1 MFKDLAKPGKSKKGQ
16 KVISTLTNFDTD
28 NDLSYAS
35 PRYLTSR
42 AIPNQ
47 EYFAE
52 ADLNRNITTRSSKV
66 LSQID
71 EQDLQIQ
78 QNAKKLEY
86 FKNHLKLDLNRLPT
100 QSSLKTASS
109 FSNRNLKSTTQ
120 SQFFNNSIQ
129 KQDKA
134 LENKLITNQLNTHNS
149 LLSEEAKDQQS
160 EEDEVFGNYN
170 QSTSQECVHNL
181 KIRKSA
187 PHIQLENS
195 DQVFVQFLGNVS
207 RKQQQI
213 TKLIHAKPKTTK
225 DKMREQLE
233 KINAAQEEISQITS
247 QNSLI
252 SKNNSPIP
260 TQQSEFNNNNN
271 NNIQKKIKSNSELVT
286 IMKSNFEKNLQEERS
301 YSVIDSS
308 NIQSPEYFNAKLSKK
323 SLFDLRI
330 PQSKWK
336 QFQTIQSNENT
347 PIAEKLQ
354 KLIPKDDTNR
364 SSFSSLASFTQRTLT
379 TPNKLNNHPNKSIFQ
394 NYFQTEP
401 LNNRKV
407 KTNPSLLQKEE
418 LSNINEGLQNM
429 QSKIFNSQRSSNPFE
444 RIAKLKINI
453 SKKTNRKISPFH
465 RCSEVLQQTQSKSNS
480 PYSEISSKIAFNILS
495 LKKFFQSESRVF
507 KYMNK
512 LLQNRQ
518 KCMRLIFIK
527 SEKKQEVF
535 DNVSIIEANIKQ
547 SITQFEMQKKSE
559 IMQIRQAFEESVIY
573 IEPQQ
578 LMKELQ
584 IFYED
589 LENLCLHKMKDK
601 VVRAFEAVNFQEQR
615 VQENIISMQKQQ
627 KVVPLQF
634 QKRKY
639 LYMNQNI
646 LYMPEKLEF
655 NEKSLGEFNLI
666 SQEARMIQK
675 EIENNL
681 CKLKQIDRELRN
693 PYRKQIYDSSKN

>member
-1 MFKDLAKPGKSKKGQ
+1 MFKSLAKPGKSKKGQ
-16 KVISTLTNFDTD
+16 KIISTLTNFDTE
-28 NDLSYAS
+28 NDSQYAS
-35 PRYLTSR
+35 PRYQTLKQM
-42 AIPNQ
+42 PNQ

-52 ADLNRNITTRSSKV
+52 EALNRNNTTRSSKV

-86 FKNHLKLDLNRLPT
+86 FKCHLKLDLNRLPT

-129 KQDKA
+129 KQDKS
-134 LENKLITNQLNTHNS
+134 LENRLLVNKQNTNNS
-149 LLSEEAKDQQS
+149 LLSEEAMD
-160 EEDEVFGNYN
+160 EEREEEEVFGSYN
-170 QSTSQECVHNL
+170 QSTSQEFVQNF
-181 KIRKSA
+181 KVRKSA
-187 PHIQLENS
+187 PHVQLENS
-195 DQVFVQFLGNVS
+195 DQVFLQFLGNVS

-247 QNSLI
+247 QNSLN
-252 SKNNSPIP
+252 SKINSPLP
-260 TQQSEFNNNNN
+260 TQQNEQN
-271 NNIQKKIKSNSELVT
+271 NNINQKKLKSNSELIT
-286 IMKSNFEKNLQEERS
+286 LMKPNFEKHLQEERS
-301 YSVIDSS
+301 YSMIDSS
-308 NIQSPEYFNAKLSKK
+308 SIQSPEYFNAKLTKK

-330 PQSKWK
+330 PQNKWK
-336 QFQTIQSNENT
+336 QFQPTQSNENT
-347 PIAEKLQ
+347 PISEKL
-354 KLIPKDDTNR
+354 KNFITIGDTNR
-364 SSFSSLASFTQRTLT
+364 SSFSSLASLTQRALT
-379 TPNKLNNHPNKSIFQ
+379 TSNKMNNYANKSIFQ

-401 LNNRKV
+401 LNGKSRKG
-407 KTNPSLLQKEE
+407 NPNPTLIQSEE
-418 LSNINEGLQNM
+418 LKNYNKGLQNM
-429 QSKIFNSQRSSNPFE
+429 ESKIFNSQRSSNPFE

-453 SKKTNRKISPFH
+453 KKQPNRKISPFH
-465 RCSEVLQQTQSKSNS
+465 RCQEIFQQTQSKSNS
-480 PYSEISSKIAFNILS
+480 PYSEISSKIAFNIVS
-495 LKKFFQSESRVF
+495 LKKFFQSDARLF
-507 KYMNK
+507 KYLSK

-518 KCMRLIFIK
+518 KCLKLIFIK

-547 SITQFEMQKKSE
+547 SINQFEMQKKSQ
-559 IMQIRQAFEESVIY
+559 IMQIKQAFEESVIY

-578 LMKELQ
+578 LMKELL

-589 LENLCLHKMKDK
+589 LENLCLNKMKDK
-601 VVRAFEAVNFQEQR
+601 VVRAFETVSFQEQR

-627 KVVPLQF
+627 IAVPLQF

-639 LYMNQNI
+639 LYNNQNI
-646 LYMPEKLEF
+646 LYIPEKLEF

>member
-16 KVISTLTNFDTD
+16 KVISTLTNFDTE
-28 NDLSYAS
+28 NDSSLYTFSKYQ
-35 PRYLTSR
+35 TSR

-47 EYFAE
+47 EYFGE
-52 ADLNRNITTRSSKV
+52 HTLNRNNTTRPSKV

-86 FKNHLKLDLNRLPT
+86 FKCHLKLDFNRLPT

-134 LENKLITNQLNTHNS
+134 LENKFIANKQNTHSS
-149 LLSEEAKDQQS
+149 LLSEEVRDQES
-160 EEDEVFGNYN
+160 HEEEVLDSQN
-170 QSTSQECVHNL
+170 QSTIQECAQNQKVRRSTL
-181 KIRKSA
+181 
-187 PHIQLENS
+187 HIQLENS
-195 DQVFVQFLGNVS
+195 DQVFIQFLGNVS

-233 KINAAQEEISQITS
+233 KINAAQEAISQITS
-247 QNSLI
+247 QNSLS
-252 SKNNSPIP
+252 SKNNSPLQA
-260 TQQSEFNNNNN
+260 QQSEFNNNIN
-271 NNIQKKIKSNSELVT
+271 QKKLKSNSELVT
-286 IMKSNFEKNLQEERS
+286 IKKPNFEKNLMEDRS
-301 YSVIDSS
+301 YSMIDSS
-308 NIQSPEYFNAKLSKK
+308 NIQSPEYFNAKLNKK
-323 SLFDLRI
+323 SLLDLRI
-330 PQSKWK
+330 PQNKWK
-336 QFQTIQSNENT
+336 HFQPTQSNKNT
-347 PIAEKLQ
+347 PISEKLK
-354 KLIPKDDTNR
+354 KLIRLDDANPR
-364 SSFSSLASFTQRTLT
+364 SFSSLASLTQRVLT
-379 TPNKLNNHPNKSIFQ
+379 TSHQTNNQPNKSIFQ

-401 LNNRKV
+401 LNNNSIKGYS
-407 KTNPSLLQKEE
+407 NPSLISREE
-418 LSNINEGLQNM
+418 LSNNNTGLQSM
-429 QSKIFNSQRSSNPFE
+429 ESKIFNSQRSSNPLE
-444 RIAKLKINI
+444 RIARLKTNM
-453 SKKTNRKISPFH
+453 KKQTNRKISPFH
-465 RCSEVLQQTQSKSNS
+465 RCSQILQKAQSKSNS

-495 LKKFFQSESRVF
+495 LKKFFQSEARVF
-507 KYMNK
+507 KYLNK

-518 KCMRLIFIK
+518 KCLKLIFIK
-527 SEKKQEVF
+527 SDTKQEVF

-547 SITQFEMQKKSE
+547 SINQFEMQKKSQ
-559 IMQIRQAFEESVIY
+559 IMQIKQAFEESVIF

-589 LENLCLHKMKDK
+589 LENLCLNKIKDK
-601 VVRAFEAVNFQEQR
+601 VVREFETVSFQEQR
-615 VQENIISMQKQQ
+615 VQESIISMQKQQ
-627 KVVPLQF
+627 KVVPIQF

-666 SQEARMIQK
+666 SQEARIIQK

-681 CKLKQIDRELRN
+681 CKLKQIDRELHN